1 MFGIGKRKD
10 KAAAPVEP
18 SMASADVSAAAAAV
32 PAVEMRPAGFWL
44 RVVAVIFDYGVLFML
59 LAVLFMVLASAG
71 AEDLALPA
79 YLLWIGITFFYW
91 PVLESTAWRAT
102 VGKKVLGLVVGDI
115 DGGGLSFLR
124 SLLRNLAK
132 IISSIPFG
140 IGYVLAAF
148 TARKQALHDLITKA
162 VVMRKGPGSVVR
174 AIGVLVAGIALTVAG
189 QTLQDER
196 MMGSVMKEFEAMM
209 GGVAEPPAK
218 PAARAAVKPMAKPA
232 APAPS
237 SPAPQATPTT
247 QPAPASGAA
256 PAPQAQTPAPPPA
269 AKPAP
274 APVQVAQAPAA
285 AAKPAVQPAPTAPA
299 AQPAPA
305 PVAAAKPA
313 PAPVAAAKPATSPA
327 PKPEAAPPAA
337 KPAPAPAARPEPVK
351 VAAAPK
357 PEPAEAKPAPAET
370 KPAPPAAPRVQA
382 EPLVPLARVS
392 IPAQPGPRFNDVMTA
407 VLYRDR
413 ATVSELVALG
423 RWVDKRDSNG
433 LTPLMVAASVGDAE
447 MVRLLLQSGADP
459 GLQSPGGAT
468 ALDFALEGGDAP
480 TRQLLEPKR

>member
-1 MFGIGKRKD
+1 MFGIGRKKD

-18 SMASADVSAAAAAV
+18 SMASADVSVAPAAAA
-32 PAVEMRPAGFWL
+32 PAVELRPAGFWL

-59 LAVLFMVLASAG
+59 LAVLFMALASAG
-71 AEDLALPA
+71 AEDLALPV
-79 YLLWIGITFFYW
+79 YLLWIAITFFYW

-102 VGKKVLGLVVGDI
+102 VGKKALGLVVGDI

-196 MMGSVMKEFEAMM
+196 MMGSVMKEFEAMV

-218 PAARAAVKPMAKPA
+218 PAARAAVKPVAKPA

-237 SPAPQATPTT
+237 SPAPQAASTA
-247 QPAPASGAA
+247 QPAPAQSAA
-256 PAPQAQTPAPPPA
+256 PTPRAQTPAPPPA

-285 AAKPAVQPAPTAPA
+285 TAKPAVQPAPTAPA
-299 AQPAPA
+299 AMAPKPDPA
-305 PVAAAKPA
+305 PVASAKR
-313 PAPVAAAKPATSPA
+313 ATSPA
-327 PKPEAAPPAA
+327 PEPEAAPPAA
-337 KPAPAPAARPEPVK
+337 KPAPAPAAKPEPVK
-351 VAAAPK
+351 VAAAPR
-357 PEPAEAKPAPAET
+357 PEPAEAKPAPA
-370 KPAPPAAPRVQA
+370 PAPPAAPRAQA

-413 ATVSELVALG
+413 AAVAELVALG

-447 MVRLLLQSGADP
+447 MVRLLLQSGADA
-459 GLQSPGGAT
+459 GLQAPGGAT

-480 TRQLLEPKR
+480 TRQLLERKR

>member
-1 MFGIGKRKD
+1 MFGIGKKKD

-18 SMASADVSAAAAAV
+18 SMASADVSVAAAAV

-59 LAVLFMVLASAG
+59 LAVLFMALASMG
-71 AEDLALPA
+71 AEDLALPV
-79 YLLWIGITFFYW
+79 YLLWIAITFFYW

-102 VGKKVLGLVVGDI
+102 VGKKALGLVVGDI

-162 VVMRKGPGSVVR
+162 VVMRKGSGSVVR

-189 QTLQDER
+189 QTLQDEG
-196 MMGSVMKEFEAMM
+196 MMGSIMKEFEAMM

-218 PAARAAVKPMAKPA
+218 PAARAAAKPMAKPA

-237 SPAPQATPTT
+237 SPAPQAASTP
-247 QPAPASGAA
+247 QPAPAPGAA
-256 PAPQAQTPAPPPA
+256 PAPQVQTPAPQAQTAAPPPA

-285 AAKPAVQPAPTAPA
+285 TAKPAGQPAPTAPVA
-299 AQPAPA
+299 TPAKPASA

-313 PAPVAAAKPATSPA
+313 ASPA

-337 KPAPAPAARPEPVK
+337 KPAPAPAPKPEPVK
-351 VAAAPK
+351 VAPAP
-357 PEPAEAKPAPAET
+357 EPAET
-370 KPAPPAAPRVQA
+370 KPAPAAAPPAAPRA

-413 ATVSELVALG
+413 ATVAELVALG

-459 GLQSPGGAT
+459 RLQAPGGAT

-480 TRQLLEPKR
+480 TRQLLERKR

>member
-1 MFGIGKRKD
+1 MFGIGKKKD

-18 SMASADVSAAAAAV
+18 TMASADVSVAAAAV
-32 PAVEMRPAGFWL
+32 PAVDLRPAGFWL

-59 LAVLFMVLASAG
+59 LAVLFMALASAG
-71 AEDLALPA
+71 AEDLALPV
-79 YLLWIGITFFYW
+79 YLLWIAITFFYW

-115 DGGGLSFLR
+115 DGGGLGFLR

-189 QTLQDER
+189 QMLQDEG

-218 PAARAAVKPMAKPA
+218 PAARAAVKPVAKPA

-237 SPAPQATPTT
+237 SPAPQAAPTP
-247 QPAPASGAA
+247 QPAPAPGAA
-256 PAPQAQTPAPPPA
+256 PAAQVQTPAPPAA

-285 AAKPAVQPAPTAPA
+285 TAKPAAQPAPTAP
-299 AQPAPA
+299 
-305 PVAAAKPA
+305 AAKPA
-313 PAPVAAAKPATSPA
+313 PAPVAAAKPAAAPA

-337 KPAPAPAARPEPVK
+337 KPAPAPAANPEPVK

-357 PEPAEAKPAPAET
+357 PEPAEAKPAPAT
-370 KPAPPAAPRVQA
+370 KPAPAAAPPAAPRA

-413 ATVSELVALG
+413 ATVAELVSLG

-447 MVRLLLQSGADP
+447 MVRLLLQSGADSR
-459 GLQSPGGAT
+459 LQAPGGAT

-480 TRQLLEPKR
+480 TRQLLERKR